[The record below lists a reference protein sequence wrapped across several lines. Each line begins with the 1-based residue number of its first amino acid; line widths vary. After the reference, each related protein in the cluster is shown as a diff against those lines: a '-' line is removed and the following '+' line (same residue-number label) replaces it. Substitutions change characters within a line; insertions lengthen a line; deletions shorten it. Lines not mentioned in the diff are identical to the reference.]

1 MTPEQ
6 RERWRVNL
14 QRWRAMSPEQ
24 RQRLR
29 QRWQELQQLPPEQR
43 QRLLQEP
50 NAPGGAAAGP

>member
-1 MTPEQ
+1 
-6 RERWRVNL
+6 
-14 QRWRAMSPEQ
+14 MSPEQ

-50 NAPGGAAAGP
+50 SAPSGTAAGP